1 MLSITCF
8 ESLIKLA
15 ICFLLENCGT
25 VRNLRIQQVLPG
37 GTGSVELRQCDSFE
51 SLDTKS
57 KICDSRMLFIVLNQW
72 GVLPFIT
79 YVSYRGTCFY
89 IALVFLKRSIGRL
102 LECRPCYDAR
112 ARSEEN
118 GQRQERPLFLYVYCI
133 VGAEAEKPGGI
144 WCVFFQ
150 DQVFL
155 HKELVLPSFALL
167 RPMCKTQYNS

>member
-1 MLSITCF
+1 MFFAGKLWYSQEPSHPASATGWDGLCRVAPMWFIWVSWYQVQDLRFKNVIYCSQPVGSVTIHNLSI
-8 ESLIKLA
+8 I
-15 ICFLLENCGT
+15 
-25 VRNLRIQQVLPG
+25 P
-37 GTGSVELRQCDSFE
+37 
-51 SLDTKS
+51 
-57 KICDSRMLFIVLNQW
+57 W
-72 GVLPFIT
+72 H
-79 YVSYRGTCFY
+79 
-89 IALVFLKRSIGRL
+89 LVFLKRSIDRL

-118 GQRQERPLFLYVYCI
+118 GQRQERPLFLYVYRI

-167 RPMCKTQYNS
+167 RPLCKTQYNS

>member
-102 LECRPCYDAR
+102 LGMPAILWCKSTIRRELPEAR
-112 ARSEEN
+112 AAIVLVRVLYCGGGSRKARWNLVCVLSRS
-118 GQRQERPLFLYVYCI
+118 
-133 VGAEAEKPGGI
+133 
-144 WCVFFQ
+144 
-150 DQVFL
+150 
-155 HKELVLPSFALL
+155 SF
-167 RPMCKTQYNS
+167 PW